1 MNHFL
6 HSSIS
11 LASRCAAM
19 NRTRIPSSQLRTIV
33 TTLSD
38 EKAVEKFRTI
48 NAKSILYFTATWC
61 PPCKIISPIYE
72 KMSDEFSSIAF
83 GKVDVDDNS
92 DAALDFEISA
102 VPTFVLFNGD
112 TATTKFSGADSEKL
126 KTLVQELENN

>member
-1 MNHFL
+1 
-6 HSSIS
+6 
-11 LASRCAAM
+11 M